1 MSLPIDPIS
10 SQQTLL
16 GLVVFIRVF
25 WPNRGFCYLSAMLT
39 AVAREDLVN
48 LALPCCFAS
57 EYKEQRP

>member
-25 WPNRGFCYLSAMLT
+25 WPNRGFLLSLSNVAGRGEGGLGELSATLLL
-39 AVAREDLVN
+39 RL
-48 LALPCCFAS
+48 
-57 EYKEQRP
+57 